1 MATEAPRKLR
11 VLGLHG
17 FRTSGAILKKQLSK
31 WTPAVHDLLDITYLD
46 GPTPAQGE
54 SDFAHIFEGPYFEWM
69 QSNKDY
75 SKFFNYRESL
85 AYIMDF
91 MEKNGPFDGVLGFSQ
106 GCTLAGCLVAVQ
118 QRPKAARNPAEALR
132 VAKLKG
138 AMTSTPYLSFFKK
151 WEILGKSAA
160 DLPPIRFYIA
170 IAGAHLRDPGI
181 HDVYLGSPIDV
192 PSLHFSG
199 EKDPLHEPSTFF
211 LRYWK
216 DPVVITHPAGHTVP
230 RLDET
235 TEKTVVTFL
244 KQFHTA
250 QPAAADEIVEK

>member
-118 QRPKAARNPAEALR
+118 QR
-132 VAKLKG
+132 
-138 AMTSTPYLSFFKK
+138 K